1 MLAVL
6 LEKFDE
12 KLVASL
18 SFQRCKDFKV
28 YVPKEADWLADYE
41 AGLLVA
47 HGGLNDVQEPLVCF
61 LEPGAVPDK
70 HFVGRVL
77 RAARWHKHFDV
88 FHVNLSAGKAFPCR
102 LKAARFFKWALVEA
116 RPVPLSSFIFRTEK
130 LRERAVFRADGSL
143 NPIPT
148 ILASAQERPIRSVW
162 LEKLEWIAP
171 AVPQDPVSVEQRL
184 LDRLE
189 VLRWTEYYYGEDNY
203 PIGVGD
209 RLDLFARE
217 IARLY
222 PLYTPEQ
229 MKEQMNLFRASEG
242 TIRKVR
248 AASALKNAI
257 RKRQV
262 ELQ

>member
-1 MLAVL
+1 MLAIL

-12 KLVASL
+12 KLIAAL
-18 SFQRCKDFKV
+18 SFQKNKEFKV
-28 YVPKEADWLADYE
+28 YVPWEADWLADYE
-41 AGLLVA
+41 AQLTLVR
-47 HGGLNDVQEPLVCF
+47 GGLNDVQEPLLCF
-61 LEPGAVPDK
+61 LGPGAAPDK

-77 RAARWHKHFDV
+77 RAAKWHKAFDV
-88 FHVNLSAGKAFPCR
+88 FHVNLSAGKQFPCR
-102 LKAARFFKWALVEA
+102 LKASKFFKLALVEG
-116 RPVPLSSFIFRTEK
+116 RPVPLSSFVFRTEK
-130 LRERAVFRADGSL
+130 LRECAVFRSDDSL

-148 ILASAQERPIRSVW
+148 ILASARERPIRNVW

-171 AVPQDPVSVEQRL
+171 AVPQDPVSVEKRI

-203 PIGVGD
+203 PIGVGE

-217 IARLY
+217 IAQLY
-222 PLYTPEQ
+222 PLYTPDQ
-229 MKEQMNLFRASEG
+229 MKEQMNLFRASQG

-262 ELQ
+262 DLQ

>member
-18 SFQRCKDFKV
+18 SFQRCKEFKL

-41 AGLLVA
+41 AKLLIA
-47 HGGLNDVQEPLVCF
+47 HGGLNDVQESLVCY
-61 LEPGAVPDK
+61 LEPGAVPDR

-77 RAARWHKHFDV
+77 RAARWHKSADV
-88 FHVNLSAGKAFPCR
+88 FHVNLSAGKTFPCR
-102 LKAARFFKWALVEA
+102 LKAAKFFKWALVEA

-148 ILASAQERPIRSVW
+148 ILASAQENPIRSVW

-171 AVPQDPVSVEQRL
+171 AVPQDPVSVEKRI

-222 PLYTPEQ
+222 PLYTPDQ
-229 MKEQMNLFRASEG
+229 MKEQMNLFRASDG

>member
-18 SFQRCKDFKV
+18 CFQRCKEFKL
-28 YVPKEADWLADYE
+28 YVPQGAEWLSDYE
-41 AGLLVA
+41 AQLQVVY
-47 HGGLNDVQEPLVCF
+47 GGLNEVQEPLVCF

-77 RAARWHKHFDV
+77 RAARWHKNYDV
-88 FHVNLSAGKAFPCR
+88 FHVNLSAGKTFPCR
-102 LKAARFFKWALVEA
+102 MKAARFFKWALVEA
-116 RPVPLSSFIFRTEK
+116 RPVPLSSFVFRTEK
-130 LRERAVFRADGSL
+130 LRERAVFRPDGSL

-148 ILASAQERPIRSVW
+148 ILASAQEKPIHNVW

-171 AVPQDPVSVEQRL
+171 PVSQDPVSVEKRL

-217 IARLY
+217 IAKLY
-222 PLYTPEQ
+222 PLYTPDQ

-248 AASALKNAI
+248 AASALKNAV